1 MKLPPLH
8 ATPVLALVALSLS
21 SSVVDVDAADIA
33 VATAGHER
41 NLGSGDFDFDFF
53 EGLWEAPGYWQS
65 DSTGSGFEFDTE
77 NALAVFNCTKTTN
90 FPGDYCEV
98 TIKQNS
104 LWRCIPL
111 SGPLSPSPPC
121 TRTNPIFLELIGN
134 FTKDQF
140 DPETGSVVANFQQ
153 RAGFVGNGCSGTVS
167 TSGLSYLFQLQLNA
181 GKKGHAKSFSI
192 LPANS
197 NTGEVYPPSS
207 DCGSQNFFK
216 TASSS
221 ARLGFM
227 TITSVVAV
235 STMFQF
241 LRY

>member
-1 MKLPPLH
+1 MKLPSSH

-41 NLGSGDFDFDFF
+41 NLGSGDFDFDSF
-53 EGLWEAPGYWQS
+53 EGLWEAPGYWQG
-65 DSTGSGFEFDTE
+65 DSKGTGMEFDTE

-104 LWRCIPL
+104 IFPCVPV
-111 SGPLSPSPPC
+111 SGPFVPSPPC
-121 TRTNPIFLELIGN
+121 TDTNPIFLELIGN

-167 TSGLSYLFQLQLNA
+167 TSSLGYLFQLQLNA
-181 GKKGHAKSFSI
+181 GKEGHAKSFST
-192 LPANS
+192 LAANS

-207 DCGSQNFFK
+207 NCGSQTFYK

-221 ARLGFM
+221 ARFGFM
-227 TITSVVAV
+227 TITSVVVV
-235 STMFQF
+235 STIFQF